1 MIPKKVIVPVPVKK
15 TVYIPKKEKVIVQK
29 PQISYQMKPPKVKAV
44 PIVPVAK
51 PLPPSS
57 YNPFYKPKVYRRKL

>member
-1 MIPKKVIVPVPVKK
+1 
-15 TVYIPKKEKVIVQK
+15 
-29 PQISYQMKPPKVKAV
+29 V

-57 YNPFYKPKVYRRKL
+57 YNPFYKPKVYRRKLWAIRLKWRIW